1 MMIEQSPGR
10 HSGDDAT
17 GDRDHRDG
25 NPRDRAAAV
34 GEQGGRDDRG
44 GLSTPGGKRPRS

>member
-17 GDRDHRDG
+17 GDRDHRDDD
-25 NPRDRAAAV
+25 PRDRVAAV
-34 GEQGGRDDRG
+34 GEQGGRDDHG
-44 GLSTPGGKRPRS
+44 SLCTPGGQRSRS